1 MLLACLPPDAE
12 NDPVCLDLQDLPKRR
27 TLYELG

>member
-12 NDPVCLDLQDLPKRR
+12 NDPVWLDSQGLPKRR